1 MRTFEGSIPKV
12 YPELVREVSN
22 EEPIGSRYGGT
33 KEILGV
39 AIRSQNPRHRMMFRP
54 NINWAFGMQECF
66 AYWNGRNPGH
76 VERYNSRMEEFM
88 YPDSDGVERLHGS
101 AYGRYLREIPHDQ
114 ISRVIDQLSE
124 NEDTRRAVINIH
136 QAGVED
142 YDKGDVACT
151 VYLHLIVRD
160 GKLNMIACLRSQ
172 DLLWGLPYDQQAFQW
187 IQEVLAGILDLEL
200 GWYEHRMNSCHYY
213 LDREDEVMTSADQ
226 CSAIYLPDCRL
237 PTSKL
242 TPLMRNLDTGLSHAR
257 DGRVPVAQLMS
268 IEKHSSFYADWLGM
282 MTAYEQAR
290 FHDDPERAH
299 DIMEHIETNAFATVV
314 QRYLSS
320 I

>member
-1 MRTFEGSIPKV
+1 MRTFEGPIPKV
-12 YPELVREVSN
+12 YRELVREVSN
-22 EEPIGSRYGGT
+22 EAPMESRYGDT

-39 AIRSQNPRHRMMFRP
+39 TIRSQNPRHRMMFRP
-54 NINWAFGMQECF
+54 NINWAFGMQEAF

-76 VERYNSRMEEFM
+76 VERYNTRMEEFM
-88 YPDSDGVERLHGS
+88 YDGELHGS
-101 AYGRYLREIPHDQ
+101 AYGRYLRDIPHDQ

-160 GKLNMIACLRSQ
+160 GQLNMIACLRSQ

-187 IQEVLAGILDLEL
+187 IQEALAGILDLEL

-226 CSAIYLPDCRL
+226 CSGITLPDCRTDRRSL
-237 PTSKL
+237 SVV
-242 TPLMRNLDTGLSHAR
+242 MSNLDEGLSRAR
-257 DGRVPVAQLMS
+257 DNQIPIGQMMS
-268 IEKHSSFYADWLGM
+268 LETHSSFYADWLAM

-290 FHDDPERAH
+290 FHDEPEKAH
-299 DIMEHIETNAFATVV
+299 QLMEKIDTNAFATVV

-320 I
+320 L